1 MLFRSPVVRFFS
13 RILNR
18 ITITVVLVA
27 LQLLWLCWV
36 AFAITTGTGRVWVNG
51 LLNALSLLI
60 VLYLVRKDEN
70 SAYKVGWIA
79 LIGILPLLGGAL
91 YLAFGNK
98 RPAKRLRLKMQA
110 VEDAHKK
117 DLVQEPGVL
126 EGLDAREQGQS
137 RYVAKYGP
145 YPAWQNTR
153 TQYFACGEAMY
164 PQLLADLE
172 KAEKSIFLEFF
183 IVTMVRSSRISKI
196 PGTCLKM
203 NDQLIKRSG
212 AMSKRISALLLCLF
226 LFCLLIVFPAAGCG
240 QNSSSGSVEEPPVF
254 SPLKVLVPEAPGTDT
269 IGYSPL
275 ILDISNISQ
284 GYLTAVSD
292 SNGTTKNIQ
301 LSADDGVVYSYFVSS
316 GESAVIPF
324 TSGSGTYQISCYEQ
338 VNGSQYAA
346 LFAQALEVSLENEFL
361 PFLYPNQ
368 YVNFTPDSEACK
380 LALSLLAEDATEQ
393 ESIDTVFQ
401 YVTQHVTYD
410 EDKAATVETG
420 YLPDIDETLST
431 GKGICFDYA
440 ALMTAMLRS
449 RDIPC
454 KLQIGYA
461 GDIKHA
467 WIDVY
472 IRGKGWVEQAITYDG
487 EKWNRMDPTFTAN
500 SEDEELI
507 NSYIGDSANYTLQF
521 TR

>member
-1 MLFRSPVVRFFS
+1 
-13 RILNR
+13 
-18 ITITVVLVA
+18 
-27 LQLLWLCWV
+27 
-36 AFAITTGTGRVWVNG
+36 
-51 LLNALSLLI
+51 
-60 VLYLVRKDEN
+60 
-70 SAYKVGWIA
+70 
-79 LIGILPLLGGAL
+79 
-91 YLAFGNK
+91 
-98 RPAKRLRLKMQA
+98 
-110 VEDAHKK
+110 
-117 DLVQEPGVL
+117 
-126 EGLDAREQGQS
+126 
-137 RYVAKYGP
+137 
-145 YPAWQNTR
+145 
-153 TQYFACGEAMY
+153 
-164 PQLLADLE
+164 
-172 KAEKSIFLEFF
+172 
-183 IVTMVRSSRISKI
+183 
-196 PGTCLKM
+196 
-203 NDQLIKRSG
+203 
-212 AMSKRISALLLCLF
+212 MSKRISALLLCLF
-226 LFCLLIVFPAAGCG
+226 LFCLLIVFQAAGCG
-240 QNSSSGSVEEPPVF
+240 QNSSSGSGEEPPVF

-269 IGYSPL
+269 IGYS
-275 ILDISNISQ
+275 
-284 GYLTAVSD
+284 
-292 SNGTTKNIQ
+292 
-301 LSADDGVVYSYFVSS
+301 YFVSS

-324 TSGSGTYQISCYEQ
+324 TSGSGTYQVSCYEQ

>member
-1 MLFRSPVVRFFS
+1 
-13 RILNR
+13 
-18 ITITVVLVA
+18 
-27 LQLLWLCWV
+27 
-36 AFAITTGTGRVWVNG
+36 
-51 LLNALSLLI
+51 
-60 VLYLVRKDEN
+60 
-70 SAYKVGWIA
+70 
-79 LIGILPLLGGAL
+79 
-91 YLAFGNK
+91 
-98 RPAKRLRLKMQA
+98 
-110 VEDAHKK
+110 
-117 DLVQEPGVL
+117 
-126 EGLDAREQGQS
+126 
-137 RYVAKYGP
+137 
-145 YPAWQNTR
+145 
-153 TQYFACGEAMY
+153 
-164 PQLLADLE
+164 
-172 KAEKSIFLEFF
+172 
-183 IVTMVRSSRISKI
+183 
-196 PGTCLKM
+196 
-203 NDQLIKRSG
+203 
-212 AMSKRISALLLCLF
+212 MSKRISALLLCLF

-240 QNSSSGSVEEPPVF
+240 QNSSSGSGEEPPVF

-284 GYLTAVSD
+284 GYLTAVSN

-324 TSGSGTYQISCYEQ
+324 TSGSGTYQVSCYEQ

-393 ESIDTVFQ
+393 ESIDTILQ
-401 YVTQHVTYD
+401 YETQHVTYD
-410 EDKAATVETG
+410 EDKAANVETG
-420 YLPDIDETLST
+420 YLPDIDKTLST

-467 WIDVY
+467 LIDFY
-472 IRGKGWVEQAITYDG
+472 IR
-487 EKWNRMDPTFTAN
+487 
-500 SEDEELI
+500 
-507 NSYIGDSANYTLQF
+507 
-521 TR
+521 